1 MMNWIDCPRLTKSRS
16 KIAKPPEKKPD
27 PDLLRARSQIV
38 SKRSAPPPKIPL
50 KSSLT
55 VAMPRVDEE

>member
-27 PDLLRARSQIV
+27 LQRARSQIV

>member
-1 MMNWIDCPRLTKSRS
+1 MMNWIDCPRLTESRS
-16 KIAKPPEKKPD
+16 KIAKPPEIKPD
-27 PDLLRARSQIV
+27 PDLQKARSQIV

-55 VAMPRVDEE
+55 ETTPKIDEE